1 MGLLTEILEYKD
13 SQELIEDCKRK
24 FIYDS
29 ATNDILEYGF
39 YQGETITWRVLD
51 DTDDILTLITEKA
64 VDGKP
69 YNETR
74 EVVSW
79 STCSLRRW
87 LNDNWIDKAFN
98 SEERALITL
107 EGSPVSDKVYLLS
120 VDEAEKYFSSNSDRI
135 CGCSPYA
142 TEQGIESKALPG
154 RCTWWLRDDLQ
165 NDKLEDFVDVD
176 GSILPNSWVD
186 SGTEELILTA

>member
-1 MGLLTEILEYKD
+1 MTNKWKLEKSERDY
-13 SQELIEDCKRK
+13 
-24 FIYDS
+24 
-29 ATNDILEYGF
+29 
-39 YQGETITWRVLD
+39 TITWRVLD

-87 LNDNWIDKAFN
+87 LNNSWINEAFS
-98 SEERALITL
+98 SEERSLVTL
-107 EGSPVSDKVYLLS
+107 DGSPVSDKVYLLR

-142 TEQGIESKALPG
+142 IEQGIESKALPG
-154 RCTWWLRDDLQ
+154 RCTWWLRDDRPS
-165 NDKLEDFVDVD
+165 DEKIEDFVDAD
-176 GSILPNSWVD
+176 GSIHTNAWID
-186 SGTEELILTA
+186 SGTEESHRPMIGVRPVVRIKVK